1 MSRRLTRP
9 FFPVPPQ
16 QYMQNYFAE
25 LVRSFSV
32 YLEQMQNPGDIRGTT
47 LTLTDLQ
54 TDNVQSQFARFFRNR
69 PSWTGIGGDFMSK
82 ETEDKKENVVV
93 LNLKKLLKPKRVD
106 ATVVVVGPPPASG
119 ES

>member
-32 YLEQMQNPGDIRGTT
+32 YLEQMQNPGDIRGTDAYT
-47 LTLTDLQ
+47 YGST
-54 TDNVQSQFARFFRNR
+54 NR
-69 PSWTGIGGDFMSK
+69 
-82 ETEDKKENVVV
+82 
-93 LNLKKLLKPKRVD
+93 
-106 ATVVVVGPPPASG
+106 
-119 ES
+119 